1 MSIFLEKLA
10 VKKVLILLLVFSL
23 ISNFTMAQGFTD
35 DAKLAAAYL
44 KSSDSLLLKV
54 KTVTTIDAQKV
65 LADPPKSAAVNV
77 IKPSKK
83 VLTANAVYERAKEA
97 TVITGCV
104 YLCPRCSNPHI
115 SESSGYIIDPK
126 GIMVTNYHVMST
138 YANMSDGNKPLGFVV
153 RMANGRT
160 YAVKSILTSSKEND
174 LAVLQLETNGDLL
187 PALPLS
193 EGAKVGD
200 KIFVLGHPKGMHYF
214 FSQGNVMDKYLEEAG
229 EPNHKFFRE
238 MVVISADYAT
248 GSSGGP
254 VMDEYGNVV
263 ATVSNTHPLLH
274 SEMNPG
280 LQMVLKNTVP
290 VESLRK
296 LINQGS
302 TY

>member
-1 MSIFLEKLA
+1 MKIFSEKLP
-10 VKKVLILLLVFSL
+10 VKKALILLFVFSL
-23 ISNFTMAQGFTD
+23 ASTFTIAQGFTD

-65 LADPPKSAAVNV
+65 LADPPKSAAVSMS
-77 IKPSKK
+77 KPSKK
-83 VLTANAVYERAKEA
+83 VLTANAIYERAKQS

-126 GIMVTNYHVMST
+126 GIMVTNYHVMSI
-138 YANMSDGNKPLGFVV
+138 YANMADGNKPLGFVA
-153 RMANGRT
+153 RLANGRT

-174 LAVLQLETNGDLL
+174 LAVLQLETNGELL
-187 PALPLS
+187 PALPLA
-193 EGAKVGD
+193 EGVNVGD

-229 EPNHKFFRE
+229 EPNKFFRE
-238 MVVISADYAT
+238 MIVISADYAT

-296 LINQGS
+296 LIQKVN
-302 TY
+302 

>member
-1 MSIFLEKLA
+1 
-10 VKKVLILLLVFSL
+10 
-23 ISNFTMAQGFTD
+23 MAQGFTN
-35 DAKLAAAYL
+35 DAKIAADYQ
-44 KSSDSLLLKV
+44 KSVDSLLLKV
-54 KTVTTIDAQKV
+54 KTVTLEDAKAM
-65 LADPPKSAAVNV
+65 LANPPQSAAVGIV
-77 IKPSKK
+77 KPSKK
-83 VLTANAVYERAKEA
+83 VLTANAIYERAKAA

-104 YLCPRCSNPHI
+104 YLCPRCSNAHI

-126 GIMVTNYHVMST
+126 GIMVTNYHVIAT
-138 YANMSDGNKPLGFVV
+138 YANMSDGNKPLGFVI

-187 PALPLS
+187 PALPLA
-193 EGAKVGD
+193 EGAKVGE
-200 KIFVLGHPKGMHYF
+200 KVFVLGHPKGMHYF

-229 EPNHKFFRE
+229 EPNHRFFRE

-254 VMDEYGNVV
+254 VMNEYGDVV
-263 ATVSNTHPLLH
+263 ATVSNTHPLIH

-290 VESLRK
+290 VESLYK
-296 LINQGS
+296 LIKQ
-302 TY
+302 

>member
-1 MSIFLEKLA
+1 MSS
-10 VKKVLILLLVFSL
+10 KKRNGIKKIAILLINLSIAGMVNGQVFT
-23 ISNFTMAQGFTD
+23 N
-35 DAKLAAAYL
+35 DAKIAADYQ
-44 KSSDSLLLKV
+44 KSADSLLLKV
-54 KTVTTIDAQKV
+54 KTVTMEGAKQG
-65 LADPPKSAAVNV
+65 LANPSKTSAVGF
-77 IKPSKK
+77 IKPLKK
-83 VLTANAVYERAKEA
+83 VLTPNALYERAKAA

-104 YLCPRCSNPHI
+104 YLCPRCSNSHI

-126 GIMVTNYHVMST
+126 GIMVTNYHVVAL
-138 YANMSDGNKPLGFVV
+138 YANMTDGNKPLGFVV
-153 RMANGRT
+153 RLANGRI
-160 YAVKSILTSSKEND
+160 YAVKSILTSSKVND
-174 LAVLQLETNGDLL
+174 LAVLQLETNGDIL
-187 PALPLS
+187 PALPLA

-214 FSQGNVMDKYLEEAG
+214 FSQGNVMNRYLEEAG
-229 EPNHKFFRE
+229 EQNKFFRE

-290 VESLRK
+290 VESLWNLLDK
-296 LINQGS
+296 H
-302 TY
+302 

>member
-1 MSIFLEKLA
+1 MNIFSEKLA
-10 VKKVLILLLVFSL
+10 VKKVFILLLFLSL
-23 ISNFTMAQGFTD
+23 ISTFTMAQGFTD
-35 DAKLAAAYL
+35 DAKLEAAYL

-65 LADPPKSAAVNV
+65 LADPPKSAAVSM

-83 VLTANAVYERAKEA
+83 VLTANAIYERAKEA

-126 GIMVTNYHVMST
+126 GIMVTNYHVMAT
-138 YANMSDGNKPLGFVV
+138 YANMTDGNKPLGFVV
-153 RMANGRT
+153 RMSNGRT
-160 YAVKSILTSSKEND
+160 YAVKSILTSSKVND

-229 EPNHKFFRE
+229 EPNKFLRE

-254 VMDEYGNVV
+254 VMDERGNVV
-263 ATVSNTHPLLH
+263 ATVSNTHPLIH

-296 LINQGS
+296 LIQKVN
-302 TY
+302 

>member
-1 MSIFLEKLA
+1 MKLFSEKLA
-10 VKKVLILLLVFSL
+10 VKKVLILLFVFSL
-23 ISNFTMAQGFTD
+23 VSTFIMAQGFTD

-44 KSSDSLLLKV
+44 KSSDSLLLKTR
-54 KTVTTIDAQKV
+54 TVTTIDAQKV
-65 LADPPKSAAVNV
+65 LANPPQFAAVGV

-83 VLTANAVYERAKEA
+83 VLTANAIYERAKEA

-126 GIMVTNYHVMST
+126 GIMVTNYHVMAT
-138 YANMSDGNKPLGFVV
+138 YANMTDGNKPLGFIV
-153 RMANGRT
+153 RMSNGKT
-160 YAVKSILTSSKEND
+160 YAVKSVLTSSKEND
-174 LAVLQLETNGDLL
+174 LAILQLETNGDRL

-193 EGAKVGD
+193 EGSKVGE

-214 FSQGNVMDKYLEEAG
+214 FSQGHVMDKYREEAG
-229 EPNHKFFRE
+229 QDDHKFFRD

-254 VMDEYGNVV
+254 VINEYGDVV
-263 ATVSNTHPLLH
+263 ATVSNTHPLIH

-296 LINQGS
+296 LIQKVN
-302 TY
+302 